1 MKISDIEKSLSNSF
15 AEIDDIAFYN
25 QKKVIDSF
33 RDCRISNSMFSCSTG
48 YGYDDQG
55 RDNLARLF
63 AKIFGAEKALISPII
78 TCGTHAISIALYG
91 LLRPNDVMLSITG
104 KPYDTLTD
112 TLFGKGNGSLE
123 DFKIKVEKVV
133 EDVKRYPVVLK
144 YRGYNLIEDCGGISL
159 YEELIADDFAF
170 NQITF
175 DLEKTNN
182 QLMEIEVEERLNE
195 SLYRDDFKLALDTI
209 RNCLDQ
215 RDINNF
221 QVIKLISETVSYW
234 VILKV
239 QEGYMLQ
246 MYEDYDDLLEGFY
259 YTDYSFSDNIF
270 THCWTFLLLN
280 FKFET
285 KLSIDNNGRYI
296 ALKNEPGYIPDLI
309 KTSEGAGLLKYLNDL
324 AIGLSGNNE
333 VTDEDEMLEIEVY
346 NGIYQASNIFV
357 HEIKVDFNHFD
368 CHYSP
373 SKSITNQNILN
384 QKVCLDV
391 VALPFNAF
399 NHDNKLD
406 IYGVIVSE
414 DDYIVRKIESPT
426 VEKINKILIDIIIDF
441 SNQYGKPQYLAMSN
455 LNILF
460 IVYDFLRKNNIG
472 YHRDQVFQEVDEAII
487 DAFGLEDEIL
497 RLLDDPSLKAV
508 LDEFDVFDEQELEEK
523 LNQIANDM
531 DLLN

>member
-1 MKISDIEKSLSNSF
+1 MNGFQLKINVKDSSKPMWRRVIVPEKLTFNSLHL
-15 AEIDDIAFYN
+15 
-25 QKKVIDSF
+25 VI
-33 RDCRISNSMFSCSTG
+33 
-48 YGYDDQG
+48 Q
-55 RDNLARLF
+55 
-63 AKIFGAEKALISPII
+63 KIFAFENCHLYDFKIRKKRIWIPGNDFEYEQIFSNYETIS
-78 TCGTHAISIALYG
+78 CFEYLNEY
-91 LLRPNDVMLSITG
+91 
-104 KPYDTLTD
+104 
-112 TLFGKGNGSLE
+112 LE
-123 DFKIKVEKVV
+123 DGMTFDYCYDYGDCWHFKIKVEKVV

-170 NQITF
+170 NRITF
-175 DLEKTNN
+175 DLEKTNH